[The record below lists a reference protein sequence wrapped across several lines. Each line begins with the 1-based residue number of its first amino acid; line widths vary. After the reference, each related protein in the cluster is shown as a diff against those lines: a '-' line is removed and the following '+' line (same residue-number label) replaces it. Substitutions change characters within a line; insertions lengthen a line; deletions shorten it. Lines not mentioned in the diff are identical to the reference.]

1 MAKEKGET
9 SSGCFVEL
17 AKAGRWKIYGEEG
30 IFSPLQNLLQIS
42 MAEAEETESW
52 KEHHIDSISH
62 TTYKVSHNPRG
73 QTVS

>member
-30 IFSPLQNLLQIS
+30 IFSPLQNLPQIS
-42 MAEAEETESW
+42 MAEAEETEM
-52 KEHHIDSISH
+52 
-62 TTYKVSHNPRG
+62 
-73 QTVS
+73 Q